1 VISPA
6 RALVGAAGL
15 RPRLRRCR
23 RRLGRRLAGHD
34 PVLIGSAVALAMLG
48 VVLVGAATLRHG
60 GGFAVRQLIWA
71 MAGVGVLTGAAV
83 VDLDRV
89 RRAAGLVYGAG
100 LAGLLLVLSP
110 LGATVNG
117 AQGWFSLGPLALQ
130 PAEVMK
136 PALVLALAAHG
147 ARARGPLD
155 GRRLLGALLL
165 VGMPV
170 GLVLLQPDLGTAMVL
185 VALAAGVVAVAGA
198 RARHL
203 VLLALLGILAVAGV
217 LRAGVLAPY
226 QVDRLTGFLH
236 QSADPRGASWNLEQA
251 KIAIGA
257 GGLAGEGLFAGS
269 QTRLAYVPE
278 QHTDF
283 VFTVVG
289 EEFGLVGGATVLA
302 LFALLAWR
310 IWRAAWR
317 ATDPFAALC
326 CAGVLA
332 MLVFQITENIGMTMG
347 ITPITGIPLP
357 FLSYGGSSM
366 LACFAGVG
374 LSANV
379 ARRAGPALGR
389 PRRRPLDWSQRDEHP
404 LAADRTAAG
413 RGVRA
418 RPGRRDGSWQWKPGC
433 PPFPADG
440 SAAGPARSSC

>member
-1 VISPA
+1 MIPA
-6 RALVGAAGL
+6 TLTPAAMTQGPRRLAGQAGL
-15 RPRLRRCR
+15 RLRRGW

-34 PVLIGSAVALAMLG
+34 PVLIGSALALAAVG

-60 GGFAVRQLIWA
+60 HGFVVRQLIWA
-71 MAGVGVLTGAAV
+71 VAGVGVLAGAAV
-83 VDLDRV
+83 VDLDRI
-89 RRAAGLVYGAG
+89 RRLAGLAYLTG
-100 LAGLLLVLSP
+100 LAGLLLVLTP

-136 PALVLALAAHG
+136 PALVLVLAAHG

-155 GRRLLGALLL
+155 GRRLLGAVLL
-165 VGMPV
+165 VALPV
-170 GLVLLQPDLGTAMVL
+170 GLVLVQPDLGTAMVL
-185 VALAAGVVAVAGA
+185 VVLTAGAVAVAGA

-203 VLLALLGILAVAGV
+203 ALLSLLGILAVAGV

-226 QVDRLTGFLH
+226 QVERLTGFLH
-236 QSADPRGASWNLEQA
+236 QSADPRGTTWNLEQA
-251 KIAIGA
+251 KIAIGS
-257 GGLAGEGLFAGS
+257 GGLAGEGLFSGS

-283 VFTVVG
+283 IFTVLA
-289 EEFGLVGGATVLA
+289 EEFGLLGGATVLG

-317 ATDPFAALC
+317 ATEPFAAVA

-332 MLVFQITENIGMTMG
+332 MLVFQVTENVGMTMG

-366 LACFAGVG
+366 LASFAGIG
-374 LSANV
+374 LAANV
-379 ARRAGPALGR
+379 ARRSPVATGAALD
-389 PRRRPLDWSQRDEHP
+389 P
-404 LAADRTAAG
+404 TA
-413 RGVRA
+413 RLVTT
-418 RPGRRDGSWQWKPGC
+418 
-433 PPFPADG
+433 
-440 SAAGPARSSC
+440 